1 MNQGHR
7 RNRKRRN
14 AIVLIAG
21 LAAGGVG
28 LALVNMQANAT
39 DAPSA
44 TTRAASPLSCPSVAD
59 RLPDVP
65 RQARA
70 EVDRNLR
77 LLQTQITEAG
87 NRLAATRGQGGPD
100 FVQNAILGPLK
111 DKRTATVDRIAIA
124 ISRTGA
130 PRPQGLSSLAACTLA
145 GAGQGQ
151 KGQGQQGRQGQ
162 TGQGQKGQGQK
173 EQGASPSP
181 AAGNGPVPE
190 DFVDITKVAPNVPA
204 RPRNSRNASKGAFT
218 TRCGVNAEG
227 RHNSDNVIVAPGV
240 GNGAHHTHD
249 YVGAIGVDAFTTD
262 DTLAAADTTCSN
274 GDRSTYYWPVLRDR
288 NGAEEAD
295 AGKPGGGAEGNIGKI
310 LTPTSASLTFV
321 GSPRGKV
328 VAMPRFLR
336 IITVTPRRTRTA
348 APTPT
353 RPGPAPAS
361 RTASSSRT
369 STRSAPPAAR
379 WSAPSGSR
387 AAGRTE
393 HRQRQ
398 PPQPCRLRRR
408 PRQLPVRL
416 QGGPAA
422 RAAPHLQRPGRQ
434 HRLRRGQL
442 PRVAAQAHHRPW
454 RLHQRHARAADE
466 EGGHL
471 HQLRPPLRLSPMR
484 PQCHSC
490 FSNQWWA

>member
-1 MNQGHR
+1 MDQGHR

-14 AIVLIAG
+14 AIVLVAG

-28 LALVNMQANAT
+28 LALVTMQANAT
-39 DAPSA
+39 DAPRA

-65 RQARA
+65 RRARA

-77 LLQTQITEAG
+77 LLQSQITEAG

-100 FVQNAILGPLK
+100 FVRSAILGPLK
-111 DKRTATVDRIAIA
+111 DKRAATVDRIAIA

-130 PRPQGLSSLAACTLA
+130 PRPQGLNGLAACTLA

-151 KGQGQQGRQGQ
+151 KGQGPQGRQGQ
-162 TGQGQKGQGQK
+162 GQGQGQQ

-181 AAGNGPVPE
+181 TAGNGPVPE
-190 DFVDITKVAPNVPA
+190 DFVDITKVSPNVPA
-204 RPRNSRNASKGAFT
+204 RPRNSRNASTGAFK

-249 YVGAIGVDAFTTD
+249 YVGATGVDAFTTD

-295 AGKPGGGAEGNIGKI
+295 AGKPGGGAEGNVGKI

-336 IITVTPRRTRTA
+336 IITGDAKANANGGANANA
-348 APTPT
+348 AWSCTGFENRVQLEDKYPIC
-353 RPGPAPAS
+353 PA
-361 RTASSSRT
+361 
-369 STRSAPPAAR
+369 
-379 WSAPSGSR
+379 GSEVV
-387 AAGRTE
+387 RTE
-393 HRQRQ
+393 RFQSCWDGRNTDSANHRSHVAFADARGNCPAGFKAVPQLVQRLTYSGLAGSTAFAVDSF
-398 PPQPCRLRRR
+398 PEALHKPVTDHGDFINAMPERLMKKAVTCINSGRRC
-408 PRQLPVRL
+408 
-416 QGGPAA
+416 G
-422 RAAPHLQRPGRQ
+422 
-434 HRLRRGQL
+434 
-442 PRVAAQAHHRPW
+442 
-454 RLHQRHARAADE
+454 
-466 EGGHL
+466 
-471 HQLRPPLRLSPMR
+471 
-484 PQCHSC
+484 
-490 FSNQWWA
+490 

>member
-14 AIVLIAG
+14 AIVLVAG

-28 LALVNMQANAT
+28 LALVTMQANAT
-39 DAPSA
+39 DAPRA
-44 TTRAASPLSCPSVAD
+44 TTRAASPISCPSVAD

-77 LLQTQITEAG
+77 LLQSQITEAG
-87 NRLAATRGQGGPD
+87 DRLAATRGQGGPD
-100 FVQNAILGPLK
+100 FVRNAVLGPLK
-111 DKRTATVDRIAIA
+111 DKRTATVDRIALA

-130 PRPQGLSSLAACTLA
+130 PRPQGLSGLAACTLA

-151 KGQGQQGRQGQ
+151 QGRGQQGQ
-162 TGQGQKGQGQK
+162 QGQKGQGQQ

-204 RPRNSRNASKGAFT
+204 RPRTSPNASKGAFK

-262 DTLAAADTTCSN
+262 DTLAAADTTCTN

-288 NGAEEAD
+288 SGVEQAD
-295 AGKPGGGAEGNIGKI
+295 AGKPGGGAEGNVGKI
-310 LTPTSASLTFV
+310 LTPTSARLTFV
-321 GSPRGKV
+321 GSPTGKV

-336 IITVTPRRTRTA
+336 IITGDAKANANGGANANA
-348 APTPT
+348 AWSCTGFENRVQLKDKYPIC
-353 RPGPAPAS
+353 PA
-361 RTASSSRT
+361 
-369 STRSAPPAAR
+369 
-379 WSAPSGSR
+379 GSEVV
-387 AAGRTE
+387 RTE
-393 HRQRQ
+393 RFQSCWDGRNTDSANHRSHVAFADARGRCPAGFKAVPQLVQRLTYSGLAGSTAFAVDSF
-398 PPQPCRLRRR
+398 PESLHKPVTDHGDFINAMPERLMKQAVSCINSGRRC
-408 PRQLPVRL
+408 
-416 QGGPAA
+416 G
-422 RAAPHLQRPGRQ
+422 
-434 HRLRRGQL
+434 
-442 PRVAAQAHHRPW
+442 
-454 RLHQRHARAADE
+454 
-466 EGGHL
+466 
-471 HQLRPPLRLSPMR
+471 
-484 PQCHSC
+484 
-490 FSNQWWA
+490 

>member
-14 AIVLIAG
+14 AIVLVAG

-28 LALVNMQANAT
+28 LGLVTMQANAT
-39 DAPSA
+39 DAPRA

-77 LLQTQITEAG
+77 LLQSQITEAG

-100 FVQNAILGPLK
+100 FVRNAVLGPLE
-111 DKRTATVDRIAIA
+111 DKRAATVDRIAIA

-130 PRPQGLSSLAACTLA
+130 PRPQGLSGLAACTLT
-145 GAGQGQ
+145 GS
-151 KGQGQQGRQGQ
+151 GQGQQGN
-162 TGQGQKGQGQK
+162 
-173 EQGASPSP
+173 
-181 AAGNGPVPE
+181 GNGPVPE
-190 DFVDITKVAPNVPA
+190 DFVDITTVAPNVPA
-204 RPRNSRNASKGAFT
+204 RPRNSRNASKGAFK

-249 YVGAIGVDAFTTD
+249 YVGAKGVDAFTTD
-262 DTLAAADTTCSN
+262 DTLAAADTTCTN

-288 NGAEEAD
+288 RGAEKAD

-321 GSPRGKV
+321 GSPAGKV

-336 IITVTPRRTRTA
+336 IITGDAKANANGGANANA
-348 APTPT
+348 AWSCTGFENRVQLKDKYPVC
-353 RPGPAPAS
+353 PA
-361 RTASSSRT
+361 
-369 STRSAPPAAR
+369 
-379 WSAPSGSR
+379 GSELV
-387 AAGRTE
+387 RTE
-393 HRQRQ
+393 RFQSCWDGRNTDSANHRSHVAFADARGKCPAGFKAIPQLVQRLTYSGLAGSTAFAVDSF
-398 PPQPCRLRRR
+398 PESLHKPVTDHGDFINAMPDRLMKQAANCINSGRRC
-408 PRQLPVRL
+408 
-416 QGGPAA
+416 G
-422 RAAPHLQRPGRQ
+422 
-434 HRLRRGQL
+434 
-442 PRVAAQAHHRPW
+442 
-454 RLHQRHARAADE
+454 
-466 EGGHL
+466 
-471 HQLRPPLRLSPMR
+471 
-484 PQCHSC
+484 
-490 FSNQWWA
+490 

>member
-14 AIVLIAG
+14 AIVLVAG

-28 LALVNMQANAT
+28 LALVTMQANAT
-39 DAPSA
+39 DAPRA
-44 TTRAASPLSCPSVAD
+44 TTRAASPISCPSVAD

-70 EVDRNLR
+70 EVDRNLE
-77 LLQTQITEAG
+77 LLRSQITEAG
-87 NRLAATRGQGGPD
+87 DRLAATRGQGGPD

-111 DKRTATVDRIAIA
+111 DKRTATVDRIALA

-130 PRPQGLSSLAACTLA
+130 PRPQGLSGLAACTLA
-145 GAGQGQ
+145 G
-151 KGQGQQGRQGQ
+151 GQGQQGQQG
-162 TGQGQKGQGQK
+162 
-173 EQGASPSP
+173 QGASPSP

-204 RPRNSRNASKGAFT
+204 RPRTSRNASKGAFK

-262 DTLAAADTTCSN
+262 DTLAAADTTCTN

-288 NGAEEAD
+288 GGIEQAD
-295 AGKPGGGAEGNIGKI
+295 AGKPGGGAEGNTGKI

-321 GSPRGKV
+321 GSPTTKV

-336 IITVTPRRTRTA
+336 IITGDAKANANGGANANA
-348 APTPT
+348 AWSCTGFENRVQLKDKYPIC
-353 RPGPAPAS
+353 PA
-361 RTASSSRT
+361 
-369 STRSAPPAAR
+369 
-379 WSAPSGSR
+379 GSEVV
-387 AAGRTE
+387 RTE
-393 HRQRQ
+393 RFQSCWDGRNTDSANHRSHVAFADARGRCPAGFKAVPQLVQRLTYSGLAGSTAFAVDSF
-398 PPQPCRLRRR
+398 PESLHKPITDHGDFINAMPERLMKQAVSCINSGRRC
-408 PRQLPVRL
+408 
-416 QGGPAA
+416 G
-422 RAAPHLQRPGRQ
+422 
-434 HRLRRGQL
+434 
-442 PRVAAQAHHRPW
+442 
-454 RLHQRHARAADE
+454 
-466 EGGHL
+466 
-471 HQLRPPLRLSPMR
+471 
-484 PQCHSC
+484 
-490 FSNQWWA
+490 

>member
-14 AIVLIAG
+14 AIVLVAG

-28 LALVNMQANAT
+28 LALVTMQANAT
-39 DAPSA
+39 DAPRA

-77 LLQTQITEAG
+77 LLQSQITEAG

-100 FVQNAILGPLK
+100 FVRNAILGPLK
-111 DKRTATVDRIAIA
+111 DKRAATVDRIAIA
-124 ISRTGA
+124 IGRTGA
-130 PRPQGLSSLAACTLA
+130 PRPQGLNDLAACTLA

-151 KGQGQQGRQGQ
+151 QGKQGQ
-162 TGQGQKGQGQK
+162 
-173 EQGASPSP
+173 QGASPSQ

-204 RPRNSRNASKGAFT
+204 RPRDGRNASKGAFK

-262 DTLAAADTTCSN
+262 DTLAAAGTTCGN

-288 NGAEEAD
+288 SGIEEAD
-295 AGKPGGGAEGNIGKI
+295 ADKPGGGAEGNIGRI

-336 IITVTPRRTRTA
+336 IITGDAKANANGGANANA
-348 APTPT
+348 AWSCTGFENRVQLKDKYPIC
-353 RPGPAPAS
+353 PA
-361 RTASSSRT
+361 
-369 STRSAPPAAR
+369 
-379 WSAPSGSR
+379 GSELV
-387 AAGRTE
+387 RTE
-393 HRQRQ
+393 RFQSCWDGRNTDSANHRSHVAFADARGRCPAGFKAVPQLVQRLTYSGLAGSTSFAVDSF
-398 PPQPCRLRRR
+398 PESLHKPVTDHGDFINAMPERLMKKAVACINSGRRC
-408 PRQLPVRL
+408 
-416 QGGPAA
+416 G
-422 RAAPHLQRPGRQ
+422 
-434 HRLRRGQL
+434 
-442 PRVAAQAHHRPW
+442 
-454 RLHQRHARAADE
+454 
-466 EGGHL
+466 
-471 HQLRPPLRLSPMR
+471 
-484 PQCHSC
+484 
-490 FSNQWWA
+490 

>member
-14 AIVLIAG
+14 AIVLVAG

-28 LALVNMQANAT
+28 LALVTMQANAT
-39 DAPSA
+39 DAPRA
-44 TTRAASPLSCPSVAD
+44 TTRAASPISCPSVAD

-65 RQARA
+65 RRARA
-70 EVDRNLR
+70 EVDRNLE
-77 LLQTQITEAG
+77 LLRSQITEAG

-111 DKRTATVDRIAIA
+111 DKRTATVDRIALA

-130 PRPQGLSSLAACTLA
+130 PRPQGLSGLAACTLA
-145 GAGQGQ
+145 G
-151 KGQGQQGRQGQ
+151 GQGQQGQGQ
-162 TGQGQKGQGQK
+162 QGQQG
-173 EQGASPSP
+173 QGASPSP

-204 RPRNSRNASKGAFT
+204 RPRGGRNASKGAFK

-262 DTLAAADTTCSN
+262 DTLAAADTTCAN

-288 NGAEEAD
+288 GGVERAD

-321 GSPRGKV
+321 GSPTTKV

-336 IITVTPRRTRTA
+336 IITGDAKANANGGANANA
-348 APTPT
+348 AWSCTGFENRVQLKDKYPICPT
-353 RPGPAPAS
+353 
-361 RTASSSRT
+361 
-369 STRSAPPAAR
+369 
-379 WSAPSGSR
+379 GSEVV
-387 AAGRTE
+387 RTE
-393 HRQRQ
+393 RFQSCWDGRNTDSANHRGHVAFADARGRCPAGFKAVPQLVQRLTYSGLAGSTAFAVDSF
-398 PPQPCRLRRR
+398 PESLHKPITDHGDFINAMPERLMKQAVSCINSGRRC
-408 PRQLPVRL
+408 
-416 QGGPAA
+416 G
-422 RAAPHLQRPGRQ
+422 
-434 HRLRRGQL
+434 
-442 PRVAAQAHHRPW
+442 
-454 RLHQRHARAADE
+454 
-466 EGGHL
+466 
-471 HQLRPPLRLSPMR
+471 
-484 PQCHSC
+484 
-490 FSNQWWA
+490 

>member
-14 AIVLIAG
+14 AIVLVAG

-28 LALVNMQANAT
+28 LALVTMQANAT
-39 DAPSA
+39 DAPRA
-44 TTRAASPLSCPSVAD
+44 TTRAASPISCPSVAD

-70 EVDRNLR
+70 EVDRNLE
-77 LLQTQITEAG
+77 LLRSQITEAG
-87 NRLAATRGQGGPD
+87 DRLAATRGQGGPD

-111 DKRTATVDRIAIA
+111 DKRTATVDRIALA

-130 PRPQGLSSLAACTLA
+130 PRPQGLSGLAACTLA
-145 GAGQGQ
+145 G
-151 KGQGQQGRQGQ
+151 GQGQQGQQ
-162 TGQGQKGQGQK
+162 GQGQQGQQGQGQQG
-173 EQGASPSP
+173 QGASPSP

-204 RPRNSRNASKGAFT
+204 RPRTSRNASKGAFK

-262 DTLAAADTTCSN
+262 DTLAAADTTCTN

-288 NGAEEAD
+288 GGIEQAD
-295 AGKPGGGAEGNIGKI
+295 AGKPGGGAEGNTGKI

-321 GSPRGKV
+321 GSPTTKV

-336 IITVTPRRTRTA
+336 IITGDAKANANGGGNANA
-348 APTPT
+348 AWSCTGFENRVQLKDKYPIC
-353 RPGPAPAS
+353 PA
-361 RTASSSRT
+361 
-369 STRSAPPAAR
+369 
-379 WSAPSGSR
+379 GSEVV
-387 AAGRTE
+387 RTE
-393 HRQRQ
+393 RFQSCWDGRNTDSANHRSHVAFADARGRCPAGFKAVPQLVQRLTYSGLAGSTAFAVDSF
-398 PPQPCRLRRR
+398 PESLHKPITDHGDFINAMPERLMKQAVSCINSGRRC
-408 PRQLPVRL
+408 
-416 QGGPAA
+416 G
-422 RAAPHLQRPGRQ
+422 
-434 HRLRRGQL
+434 
-442 PRVAAQAHHRPW
+442 
-454 RLHQRHARAADE
+454 
-466 EGGHL
+466 
-471 HQLRPPLRLSPMR
+471 
-484 PQCHSC
+484 
-490 FSNQWWA
+490 

>member
-14 AIVLIAG
+14 AIVLVAG

-28 LALVNMQANAT
+28 LALVTMQANAT
-39 DAPSA
+39 DAPRA
-44 TTRAASPLSCPSVAD
+44 TTRAASPISCPSVAD

-70 EVDRNLR
+70 EVDRNLE
-77 LLQTQITEAG
+77 LLRSQITEAG
-87 NRLAATRGQGGPD
+87 DRLAATRGQGGPD

-111 DKRTATVDRIAIA
+111 DKRTATVDRIALA

-130 PRPQGLSSLAACTLA
+130 PRPQGLSGLAACTLA
-145 GAGQGQ
+145 G
-151 KGQGQQGRQGQ
+151 GQGQQGQQGEGQQGQ
-162 TGQGQKGQGQK
+162 QGQGQQG
-173 EQGASPSP
+173 QGASPSP

-204 RPRNSRNASKGAFT
+204 RPRTSRNASKGAFK

-262 DTLAAADTTCSN
+262 DTLAAADTTCTN

-288 NGAEEAD
+288 GGIEQAD
-295 AGKPGGGAEGNIGKI
+295 AGKPGGGAEGNTGKI

-321 GSPRGKV
+321 GSPTTKV

-336 IITVTPRRTRTA
+336 IITGDAKANANGGANANA
-348 APTPT
+348 AWSCTGFENRVQLKDKYPIC
-353 RPGPAPAS
+353 PA
-361 RTASSSRT
+361 
-369 STRSAPPAAR
+369 
-379 WSAPSGSR
+379 GSEVV
-387 AAGRTE
+387 RTE
-393 HRQRQ
+393 RFQSCWDGRNTDSANHRSHVAFADARGRCPAGFKAVPQLVQRLTYSGLAGSTAFAVDSF
-398 PPQPCRLRRR
+398 PESLHKPITDHGDFINAMPERLMKQAVSCINSGRRC
-408 PRQLPVRL
+408 
-416 QGGPAA
+416 G
-422 RAAPHLQRPGRQ
+422 
-434 HRLRRGQL
+434 
-442 PRVAAQAHHRPW
+442 
-454 RLHQRHARAADE
+454 
-466 EGGHL
+466 
-471 HQLRPPLRLSPMR
+471 
-484 PQCHSC
+484 
-490 FSNQWWA
+490 

>member
-14 AIVLIAG
+14 AIVLVAG

-28 LALVNMQANAT
+28 LALVTMQANAT
-39 DAPSA
+39 DAPRA

-77 LLQTQITEAG
+77 LLQSQITEAG
-87 NRLAATRGQGGPD
+87 NRLAAARGQGGPD
-100 FVQNAILGPLK
+100 FVRNAVLGPLE
-111 DKRTATVDRIAIA
+111 DKRAAAVDRIATA

-130 PRPQGLSSLAACTLA
+130 PRPQGLSGLAACTLT

-151 KGQGQQGRQGQ
+151 Q
-162 TGQGQKGQGQK
+162 
-173 EQGASPSP
+173 
-181 AAGNGPVPE
+181 GNGPVPE
-190 DFVDITKVAPNVPA
+190 DFVDITEVAPNVPA
-204 RPRNSRNASKGAFT
+204 RPRNSRNASKGAFK

-249 YVGAIGVDAFTTD
+249 YVGATGVDAFTTD
-262 DTLAAADTTCSN
+262 DTLAAADTTCTN

-288 NGAEEAD
+288 RGAEKAD

-321 GSPRGKV
+321 GSPAGKV

-336 IITVTPRRTRTA
+336 IITGDAKANANGGANANA
-348 APTPT
+348 AWSCTGFENRVQLKDKYPVC
-353 RPGPAPAS
+353 PADS
-361 RTASSSRT
+361 ELV
-369 STRSAPPAAR
+369 
-379 WSAPSGSR
+379 
-387 AAGRTE
+387 RTE
-393 HRQRQ
+393 RFQSCWDGRNTDSADHRSHVAFADARGRCPAGFKAIPQLVQRLTYSGLAGSTAFAVDSF
-398 PPQPCRLRRR
+398 PESLHKPVTDHGDFINAMPDRLMKQAVNCINSGRRC
-408 PRQLPVRL
+408 
-416 QGGPAA
+416 G
-422 RAAPHLQRPGRQ
+422 
-434 HRLRRGQL
+434 
-442 PRVAAQAHHRPW
+442 
-454 RLHQRHARAADE
+454 
-466 EGGHL
+466 
-471 HQLRPPLRLSPMR
+471 
-484 PQCHSC
+484 
-490 FSNQWWA
+490 

>member
-7 RNRKRRN
+7 RNRRRRN
-14 AIVLIAG
+14 AIVLVAG

-28 LALVNMQANAT
+28 LALVTMQANAT
-39 DAPSA
+39 DAPRA
-44 TTRAASPLSCPSVAD
+44 TTRAASPISCPSVAD

-77 LLQTQITEAG
+77 LLQSQIAEAG

-100 FVQNAILGPLK
+100 FVRNAILGPLK

-151 KGQGQQGRQGQ
+151 Q
-162 TGQGQKGQGQK
+162 
-173 EQGASPSP
+173 EQGVSPSP
-181 AAGNGPVPE
+181 AGGNGPVPE

-204 RPRNSRNASKGAFT
+204 PPRNNRNASKGAFK

-288 NGAEEAD
+288 GGVEEAD
-295 AGKPGGGAEGNIGKI
+295 AGKPGGGAEGNVGKI

-321 GSPRGKV
+321 GSPATKV

-336 IITVTPRRTRTA
+336 IITGDAKANANGGANANA
-348 APTPT
+348 AWSCTGFENRVQLKDKYPIC
-353 RPGPAPAS
+353 PA
-361 RTASSSRT
+361 
-369 STRSAPPAAR
+369 
-379 WSAPSGSR
+379 GSELV
-387 AAGRTE
+387 RTE
-393 HRQRQ
+393 RFQSCWDGRNTDSANHRSHVAFADARGRCPAGFKAVPQLVQRLTYSGLAGSTSFAVDSF
-398 PPQPCRLRRR
+398 PESLHKPITDHGDFINAMPDRLMKKAVSCINSGRRC
-408 PRQLPVRL
+408 
-416 QGGPAA
+416 G
-422 RAAPHLQRPGRQ
+422 
-434 HRLRRGQL
+434 
-442 PRVAAQAHHRPW
+442 
-454 RLHQRHARAADE
+454 
-466 EGGHL
+466 
-471 HQLRPPLRLSPMR
+471 
-484 PQCHSC
+484 
-490 FSNQWWA
+490 

>member
-7 RNRKRRN
+7 RNRRRRN
-14 AIVLIAG
+14 AIVLVAG

-28 LALVNMQANAT
+28 LALVTMQANAT
-39 DAPSA
+39 DAPRA
-44 TTRAASPLSCPSVAD
+44 TTRAASPISCPSVAD

-77 LLQTQITEAG
+77 LLQSQITEAG

-100 FVQNAILGPLK
+100 FVRNAILGPLK

-130 PRPQGLSSLAACTLA
+130 PRPQGLGDLAACTLA
-145 GAGQGQ
+145 GAGQG
-151 KGQGQQGRQGQ
+151 
-162 TGQGQKGQGQK
+162 
-173 EQGASPSP
+173 QGASPSP

-204 RPRNSRNASKGAFT
+204 PPRNNRNASKGAFK

-288 NGAEEAD
+288 GGVEEAD
-295 AGKPGGGAEGNIGKI
+295 AGKPGGGAEGNVGKI

-321 GSPRGKV
+321 GSPATKV

-336 IITVTPRRTRTA
+336 IITGDAKANANGGANANA
-348 APTPT
+348 AWSCTGFENRVQLKDKYPIC
-353 RPGPAPAS
+353 PA
-361 RTASSSRT
+361 
-369 STRSAPPAAR
+369 
-379 WSAPSGSR
+379 GSEVV
-387 AAGRTE
+387 RTE
-393 HRQRQ
+393 RFQSCWDGRNTDSADHRSHVAFADARGTCPAGFKAVPQLVQRLTYSGLAGSTSFAVDSF
-398 PPQPCRLRRR
+398 PESLHKPITDHGDFINAMPDRLMKKAVSCINSGRRC
-408 PRQLPVRL
+408 
-416 QGGPAA
+416 G
-422 RAAPHLQRPGRQ
+422 
-434 HRLRRGQL
+434 
-442 PRVAAQAHHRPW
+442 
-454 RLHQRHARAADE
+454 
-466 EGGHL
+466 
-471 HQLRPPLRLSPMR
+471 
-484 PQCHSC
+484 
-490 FSNQWWA
+490 

>member
-14 AIVLIAG
+14 AIVLVAG

-28 LALVNMQANAT
+28 LALVTMQANAT
-39 DAPSA
+39 DAPRA
-44 TTRAASPLSCPSVAD
+44 TTRAASPISCPSVAD

-70 EVDRNLR
+70 EVDRNLE
-77 LLQTQITEAG
+77 LLRSQITEAG
-87 NRLAATRGQGGPD
+87 DRLAATRGQGGPD

-111 DKRTATVDRIAIA
+111 DKRTATVDRIALA

-130 PRPQGLSSLAACTLA
+130 PRPQGLSGLAACTLA
-145 GAGQGQ
+145 G
-151 KGQGQQGRQGQ
+151 GQGQQGQQ
-162 TGQGQKGQGQK
+162 GQGQQG
-173 EQGASPSP
+173 QGASPSP

-204 RPRNSRNASKGAFT
+204 RPRTSRNASKGAFK

-262 DTLAAADTTCSN
+262 DTLAAADTTCTN

-288 NGAEEAD
+288 GGIEQAD
-295 AGKPGGGAEGNIGKI
+295 AGKPGGGAEGNTGKI

-321 GSPRGKV
+321 GSPTTKV

-336 IITVTPRRTRTA
+336 IITGDAKANANGGANANA
-348 APTPT
+348 AWSCTGFENRVQLKDKYPIC
-353 RPGPAPAS
+353 PA
-361 RTASSSRT
+361 
-369 STRSAPPAAR
+369 
-379 WSAPSGSR
+379 GSEVV
-387 AAGRTE
+387 RTE
-393 HRQRQ
+393 RFQSCWDGRNTDSANHRSHVAFADARGRCPAGFKAVPQLVQRLTYSGLAGSTAFAVDSF
-398 PPQPCRLRRR
+398 PESLHKPITDHGDFINAMPERLMKQAVSCINSGRRC
-408 PRQLPVRL
+408 
-416 QGGPAA
+416 G
-422 RAAPHLQRPGRQ
+422 
-434 HRLRRGQL
+434 
-442 PRVAAQAHHRPW
+442 
-454 RLHQRHARAADE
+454 
-466 EGGHL
+466 
-471 HQLRPPLRLSPMR
+471 
-484 PQCHSC
+484 
-490 FSNQWWA
+490 